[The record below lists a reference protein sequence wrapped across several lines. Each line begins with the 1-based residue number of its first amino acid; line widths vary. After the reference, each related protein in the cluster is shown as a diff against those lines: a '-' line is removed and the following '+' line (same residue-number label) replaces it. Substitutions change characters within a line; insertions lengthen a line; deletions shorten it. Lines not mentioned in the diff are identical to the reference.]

1 MCEPACLNG
10 NSEEGNL
17 RPDRQMLL
25 HLMPRNLKNERKMG
39 ETSRKNLRGGFGSL

>member
-10 NSEEGNL
+10 KSEEGNL